1 MFVKIFPPPAFNR
14 REALRYAGVRES
26 DESTEA
32 LLNECLRIAEGQWSY
47 QACWEEYPIV
57 RRDDTLDLGFV
68 QIRSSALEIN
78 LRDCD
83 RLVLF
88 AATVG
93 NGIDRLLARYTRLSP
108 ARAHMLQALGAE
120 RIESLCDVLQE
131 EIRRLYGETRPRFS
145 PGFGDVPLALQ
156 KDIFQALQCAK
167 HIGVTLGE
175 NLLMS
180 PSKSVTALIGI
191 RRKA

>member
-1 MFVKIFPPPAFNR
+1 MFVKIFPPPAFNC

-32 LLNECLRIAEGQWSY
+32 LLNECLRITEGQWSY

-68 QIRSSALEIN
+68 EIRSSALEIN

-83 RLVLF
+83 RMVLF

-156 KDIFQALQCAK
+156 KDIFQALQCAR

-180 PSKSVTALIGI
+180 PSKSVTALVGI